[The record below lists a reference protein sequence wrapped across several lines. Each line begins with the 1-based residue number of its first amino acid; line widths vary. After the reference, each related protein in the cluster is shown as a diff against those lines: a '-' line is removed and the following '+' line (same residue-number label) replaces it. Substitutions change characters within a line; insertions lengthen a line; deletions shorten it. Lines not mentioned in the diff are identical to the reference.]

1 MKNTDKD
8 NQAPVWKKR
17 QRQRG
22 TKKKKQRHQYPPCTA
37 LYAVQ
42 VNGVAVGKSFTFSIK
57 FINININA
65 VNNRGLV
72 TTTSIMMSEFT
83 KLFHRTLIW
92 KSLSLSGSWKCGGV
106 GYHRERSH
114 VSDFSSGPC
123 HSLYNAISVEVL
135 LKYNDTKQYKICHT
149 IRSKLKY
156 LKRQWQYDTK

>member
-1 MKNTDKD
+1 MKKKAKTKRHKKEKTK
-8 NQAPVWKKR
+8 APVSTMHCTVCCPGERGCGR
-17 QRQRG
+17 QELHVQHQVHQHQHQRRQQ
-22 TKKKKQRHQYPPCTA
+22 QRTGNHHFNHDVRIHKTVPQNFE
-37 LYAVQ
+37 LKV
-42 VNGVAVGKSFTFSIK
+42 SF
-57 FINININA
+57 
-65 VNNRGLV
+65 
-72 TTTSIMMSEFT
+72 
-83 KLFHRTLIW
+83 
-92 KSLSLSGSWKCGGV
+92 SLSGSWKCGGV